1 MKLLKALVEDEKK
14 YDKSLY
20 SSGPYWDYKN
30 KRTLNEVKK
39 NGLSDFRG
47 ITTGIGTSF
56 TDNLILDIRNEL
68 NLKGKIVSSFFS
80 LPFINTIFKRQI
92 AITKNHLNNHLK
104 NLEITYKNNLSVQN
118 LIKKYKFIE
127 TTKFGCLRKFKYF
140 EKEYSIYYLDMAHRI
155 ENLSKKFDFSKV
167 KSFFEIGGGFGANI
181 HFLLTNFTNITNIK
195 KVIYLDVVPN
205 IYVGTEYLKYHFKDR
220 VKDYLN
226 TKGKKEIVFENNN
239 DVEIICIPPWEI
251 QKIDVKID
259 HFHNAASFVEMPEK
273 VVKNYIKFVNKFK
286 TKEISLISYDN
297 FDKQTFDPNL
307 LSKLFDNKLNVTWE
321 NTLIEDYK
329 RKEIYLTF

>member
-14 YDKSLY
+14 NDKSLY

-47 ITTGIGTSF
+47 LTTGIGTSF
-56 TDNLILDIRNEL
+56 TDNLTLDIRNEL

-80 LPFINTIFKRQI
+80 LPFINTIFKSQI

-104 NLEITYKNNLSVQN
+104 NLEIIYKNNLSVQN

-127 TTKFGCLRKFKYF
+127 TTKFGCLKKFKYF

-181 HFLLTNFTNITNIK
+181 HFLLTNFTNIK

-307 LSKLFDNKLNVTWE
+307 LSKLFYNKLNVTWE

>member
-80 LPFINTIFKRQI
+80 LPFINTIFKHQI

-181 HFLLTNFTNITNIK
+181 HFLLTNFTNIK

>member
-14 YDKSLY
+14 NDKSLY

-30 KRTLNEVKK
+30 KITLNEVKK

-80 LPFINTIFKRQI
+80 LPFINTIFKHQI

-127 TTKFGCLRKFKYF
+127 TTKFGCLKKFKYF

-181 HFLLTNFTNITNIK
+181 HFLLTNFTNIK

-307 LSKLFDNKLNVTWE
+307 LSKLFYNKLNVTWE

>member
-14 YDKSLY
+14 NDKSLY

-30 KRTLNEVKK
+30 KITLNEVKK

-80 LPFINTIFKRQI
+80 LPFINTIFKHQI

-104 NLEITYKNNLSVQN
+104 NLEIIYKNNLSVQN

-127 TTKFGCLRKFKYF
+127 TTKFGCLKKFKYF

-181 HFLLTNFTNITNIK
+181 HFLLTNFTNIK

-307 LSKLFDNKLNVTWE
+307 LSKLFYNKLNVTWE

>member
-14 YDKSLY
+14 NDKSQY

-47 ITTGIGTSF
+47 ITKGIGTSF

-80 LPFINTIFKRQI
+80 LPFINTIFKHQI

-127 TTKFGCLRKFKYF
+127 TTKFGCLKKFKYF

-181 HFLLTNFTNITNIK
+181 HFLLTNFTNIK

-307 LSKLFDNKLNVTWE
+307 LSKLFYNKLNVTWE